1 MLKINIWIVGLSILF
16 SQIIICPSGFAQK
29 SKPIIF
35 AGDQNYPPIEYLR
48 DGKPT
53 GMFQDLLQEL
63 SKVMGRKIEHQ
74 LGLWKESQK
83 RVLNGEADALTVFG
97 SSEERRKLYDFTESV
112 FPMEFALFV
121 QKDNLLIHTI
131 DDLNGK
137 KVGVTMGG
145 LPKQLLAPKKQIH
158 LVIIKNY
165 SEGFR
170 LLLSGKIEAVA
181 ANKWVG
187 AYTLQHEGFEGVNV
201 VPKPFATNYA
211 PMAVKKGNLKLL
223 NELNEG
229 IIKLKKT
236 GTIDEITRRW
246 SSQEIV
252 YMTKEKIRE
261 ILTFV
266 GIAVIIIVVF
276 IIILWA
282 IIQKKQNYKLRQE
295 IVERQRAEEALG
307 KYQENLE
314 NLVTTRT
321 VELSTANAQLQ
332 REITEHNLTEETL
345 KESENRFR
353 QLFEYAPDGYYLTD
367 LEGNFIDGNRAA
379 EVLTGYQKKELIGK
393 NFIGTGLLSVEQVPK
408 AIELLKQNAEGKTTG
423 PDEFTL
429 KRKDGVEVIVE
440 IRNLPTKIGDKN
452 IILGIA
458 RDITEQ
464 KRLEAKLQQV
474 HKMEAIAT
482 LAGGIAHEFNN
493 ALTGVLGNIQLLE
506 MDLHENKT
514 ATEYTEA
521 MKVSSQ
527 RMVNLTSQ
535 LLAYARGGKYQDKTI
550 SSNDFVE
557 DTLPIIKPNIDPSI
571 RLETDLPRGVSNVKT
586 DPTQM
591 QLVLSALLSNSSE
604 AIDGEGRIR
613 IIIRNKEID
622 EEFTKSHPEINP
634 GRYVC
639 LTVEDDGKGM
649 DKETLNKI
657 FDPFYTT
664 KFMGRGLGMAA
675 VYGIVR
681 NHDGWISV
689 DSEQGK
695 GTIVRIYLP
704 AFEGK
709 KEKVREIPPES
720 IELITGTGTILVIE
734 DEETVMD
741 VIRDILDKLG
751 YRILEARSGKEAIE
765 MAGTFDGNIDL
776 ALLDIKLPDIWGDK
790 VYPQLMEARPDL
802 KVIVCTGYSIDGPAQ
817 TILDAGAQDFI
828 QKPFTVETLSA
839 KLKKVMEGK

>member
-1 MLKINIWIVGLSILF
+1 MAKILTIDDREDNLVTLSAILKNLIPGCNIITALSGPEGIEKAKRESPDTILLDIKMPGMDGYEVCKRLKEDENTKHVPVIMISAIKTESKDRVMGFESGADAYLAKPIDEYVLVAQVKTALRIKKAEDRLRKQKDALEKTVLERTAELAKSNQQLKDEIKEHKQAEQHIEQQADFLNLVLESLTHPFYVIDAIDYSIKLANTAAHQGRLSKETTCYALAHRRDKPCGSSDHPCPLEIVKKTKQPTTVEHVNYDKNGNLKNVEIHAF
-16 SQIIICPSGFAQK
+16 PIFDKGGNVSQII
-29 SKPIIF
+29 
-35 AGDQNYPPIEYLR
+35 EYSM
-48 DGKPT
+48 D
-53 GMFQDLLQEL
+53 
-63 SKVMGRKIEHQ
+63 
-74 LGLWKESQK
+74 
-83 RVLNGEADALTVFG
+83 
-97 SSEERRKLYDFTESV
+97 
-112 FPMEFALFV
+112 
-121 QKDNLLIHTI
+121 
-131 DDLNGK
+131 
-137 KVGVTMGG
+137 
-145 LPKQLLAPKKQIH
+145 
-158 LVIIKNY
+158 
-165 SEGFR
+165 
-170 LLLSGKIEAVA
+170 
-181 ANKWVG
+181 
-187 AYTLQHEGFEGVNV
+187 
-201 VPKPFATNYA
+201 
-211 PMAVKKGNLKLL
+211 
-223 NELNEG
+223 
-229 IIKLKKT
+229 
-236 GTIDEITRRW
+236 IT
-246 SSQEIV
+246 
-252 YMTKEKIRE
+252 EKIR
-261 ILTFV
+261 T
-266 GIAVIIIVVF
+266 
-276 IIILWA
+276 
-282 IIQKKQNYKLRQE
+282 
-295 IVERQRAEEALG
+295 EEA
-307 KYQENLE
+307 
-314 NLVTTRT
+314 
-321 VELSTANAQLQ
+321 
-332 REITEHNLTEETL
+332 L
-345 KESENRFR
+345 KESEDRFR

-379 EVLTGYQKKELIGK
+379 EDLTGYKRKELIGK
-393 NFIGTGLLSVEQVPK
+393 NFIEAGLLSVEQVSK
-408 AIELLKQNAEGKTTG
+408 AIELLKQNIEGKTTG

-429 KRKDGVEVIVE
+429 KRKDGVEVMVE

-452 IILGIA
+452 VILGIA
-458 RDITEQ
+458 RDITER
-464 KRLEAKLQQV
+464 KRLEAKLQQA

-514 ATEYTEA
+514 VIEYTNA

-535 LLAYARGGKYQDKTI
+535 LLAYARGGRYQTKTI
-550 SSNDFVE
+550 FLNDFVE
-557 DTLPIIKPNIDPSI
+557 NTLPIIKPNIDPSI

-613 IIIRNKEID
+613 IITRNEEID
-622 EEFTKSHPEINP
+622 EEFSKSHPEINP

-709 KEKVREIPPES
+709 KEKVREIPSEA

-751 YRILEARSGKEAIE
+751 YRMLEARSGKEAIE
-765 MAGTFDGNIDL
+765 MAGTFDGDIDL

-790 VYPQLMEARPDL
+790 VYPQLMEARPNL

-828 QKPFTVETLSA
+828 QKPFTVETISA